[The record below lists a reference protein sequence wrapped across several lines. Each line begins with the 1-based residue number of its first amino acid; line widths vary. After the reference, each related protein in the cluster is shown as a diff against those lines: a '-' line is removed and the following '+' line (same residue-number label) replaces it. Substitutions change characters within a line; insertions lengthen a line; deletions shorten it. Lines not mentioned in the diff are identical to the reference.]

1 MSWQPWT
8 FTDPFIAYTPIR
20 AEEMNPNLN
29 GISASFNYVASE
41 LDKFRPRMPS
51 NFNGNIEIQDS
62 TYISTLL
69 GVDENGNMALI
80 DQSAFKAAGDKD
92 FTIKKSSDQQFTI
105 SGDNHADWF
114 MLNYEA
120 VNDENIVVVV
130 GPAIT
135 NVDGVDAAAPA
146 TTIIFTQDS
155 ATPLIFAPLEGV
167 TIKSPGLLKAYGQ
180 NSTVTLIAVD
190 QYTWVLGG
198 DVLPA
203 EAIV

>member
-29 GISASFNYVASE
+29 GISASFNYVANE

-69 GVDENGNMALI
+69 GVDENGNMSLI
-80 DQSAFKAAGDKD
+80 DQSAFKAASDKD

-155 ATPLIFAPLEGV
+155 ATPLIFAPVDGV